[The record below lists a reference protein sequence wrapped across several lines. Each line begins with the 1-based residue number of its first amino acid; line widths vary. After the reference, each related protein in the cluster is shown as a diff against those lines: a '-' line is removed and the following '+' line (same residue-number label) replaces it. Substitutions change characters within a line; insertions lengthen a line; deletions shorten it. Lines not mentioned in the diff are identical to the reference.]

1 MDLRNK
7 KAFQLITQS
16 NLQGIRMKKIKLG
29 VIYALPEKYAT
40 SIRIKNLTE
49 RLENVEI
56 IKIQPNEWPNN
67 LLGKILVIIKNCLKV
82 LNPKFKPDVVYAS
95 APLIASSI
103 PAILV
108 KKIKKIP
115 LIVDWDD
122 CFVDF
127 SKYNP
132 KPWNLCYWEYLA
144 VKNAD
149 KVVVVSDKLK
159 ELAMFLGKK
168 EEDIEYIPN
177 GVDLELFN
185 PEKYKEDRIKIRKKY
200 KIKDDEIVV
209 GFVGSINDLG
219 NNNFVG
225 KDIAD
230 CAIKLKKEGVLD
242 KFKFLIV
249 GFGNGLG
256 LFKDYVEKKG
266 IRDRFIFTGYIE
278 HEDVPKYISAMDVAL
293 VTFDEKTFSAYTRS
307 SCKIKEFIAMNKIVI
322 TVGVG
327 ENLKDLDYGKYGIL
341 VESNEKI
348 CKGLFKYLKY
358 YKYYVSISPRN
369 HAKNYDFNKL
379 SKKLENLIF
388 MVIKNGL

>member
-1 MDLRNK
+1 
-7 KAFQLITQS
+7 
-16 NLQGIRMKKIKLG
+16 MKKIKLG

-40 SIRIKNLTE
+40 SIRIKNLTK

-56 IKIQPNEWPNN
+56 IKIQPNDWPNN
-67 LLGKILVIIKNCLKV
+67 IPGKLQVLIKNCLKV

-103 PAILV
+103 PAILA

-115 LIVDWDD
+115 LIIDWDD

-127 SKYNP
+127 SKYKP

-168 EEDIEYIPN
+168 EEDIKYIPN

-185 PEKYKEDRIKIRKKY
+185 PEKYKEDRIKIRKRY

-209 GFVGSINDLG
+209 GFVGSINKLG

-230 CAIKLKKEGVLD
+230 CAVKLKKEGSLD

-249 GFGNGLG
+249 GFGSGLK
-256 LFKDYVEKKG
+256 LFKDYVEKKY
-266 IRDRFIFTGYIE
+266 IRDRFIFTGYVK
-278 HEDVPKYISAMDVAL
+278 HEDVPKYISTMDVAL
-293 VTFDEKTFSAYTRS
+293 VPFNEKTFSAYTRS
-307 SCKIKEFIAMNKIVI
+307 SCKIKEFIAMNVIVI

-327 ENLKDLDYGKYGIL
+327 ENLKDLDYEKYGIL
-341 VESNEKI
+341 IESNEKI
-348 CKGLFKYLKY
+348 CEGLFKYLEKY
-358 YKYYVSISPRN
+358 KKYNSTNSRE
-369 HAKNYDFNKL
+369 HAKNYDFRRL
-379 SKKLENLIF
+379 SKKVNKLIF
-388 MVIKNGL
+388 EEVSENGKKI

>member
-1 MDLRNK
+1 
-7 KAFQLITQS
+7 
-16 NLQGIRMKKIKLG
+16 MKKIKLG

-56 IKIQPNEWPNN
+56 IKIQPNNWPNN
-67 LLGKILVIIKNCLKV
+67 LFGKILVIIKNCLKV

-103 PAILV
+103 PAILA

-115 LIVDWDD
+115 LIIDWDD

-127 SKYNP
+127 SKYKP

-177 GVDLELFN
+177 GVDLNLFN

-209 GFVGSINDLG
+209 GFVGNINDLG

-225 KDIAD
+225 KDVVN
-230 CAIKLKKEGVLD
+230 CAIKLKKEGILD
-242 KFKFLIV
+242 KFRFLIV
-249 GFGNGLG
+249 GFGSGLN
-256 LFKDYVEKKG
+256 LFKDYVKKNE
-266 IRDRFIFTGYIE
+266 IKDRFIFTGYVK
-278 HEDVPKYISAMDVAL
+278 HEDIPKYISAMDVAL
-293 VTFDEKTFSAYTRS
+293 IPVGKNFTDLTRS
-307 SCKIKEFIAMNKIVI
+307 SCKLKEFMAMEKIVI
-322 TVGVG
+322 TVNFGSFKK
-327 ENLKDLDYGKYGIL
+327 ETINGKYALLVDNNEDFHKIL
-341 VESNEKI
+341 KMLD
-348 CKGLFKYLKY
+348 KHKYINKNL
-358 YKYYVSISPRN
+358 RN
-369 HAKNYDFNKL
+369 YIKQNYDYKIL
-379 SKKLENLIF
+379 SERLENIIF
-388 MVIKNGL
+388 EVVKNCKKCKF

>member
-1 MDLRNK
+1 
-7 KAFQLITQS
+7 
-16 NLQGIRMKKIKLG
+16 MKKIKLG

-56 IKIQPNEWPNN
+56 IKIQPNNWPNN
-67 LLGKILVIIKNCLKV
+67 LFGKILVIIKNCLKV

-103 PAILV
+103 PAILA

-115 LIVDWDD
+115 LIIDWDD

-127 SKYNP
+127 SKYKP

-177 GVDLELFN
+177 GVDLNLFN

-209 GFVGSINDLG
+209 GFVGNINDLG
-219 NNNFVG
+219 SNNFVG
-225 KDIAD
+225 KDVVN
-230 CAIKLKKEGVLD
+230 CAIKLKKEGILD
-242 KFKFLIV
+242 KFRFLIV
-249 GFGNGLG
+249 GFGSGLN
-256 LFKDYVEKKG
+256 LFKDYVKKNEVK
-266 IRDRFIFTGYIE
+266 DRFIFTGYVK
-278 HEDVPKYISAMDVAL
+278 HEDIPKYISAMDVAL
-293 VTFDEKTFSAYTRS
+293 IPVGKNFTDLTRS
-307 SCKIKEFIAMNKIVI
+307 SCKLKEFMAMEKIVI
-322 TVGVG
+322 TVNFGSFKK
-327 ENLKDLDYGKYGIL
+327 ETINGKYALLVNNNEDFHKIL
-341 VESNEKI
+341 KMLD
-348 CKGLFKYLKY
+348 KHKYINK
-358 YKYYVSISPRN
+358 
-369 HAKNYDFNKL
+369 KNYLRNYIKQNYDYKIL
-379 SKKLENLIF
+379 SERLENIIF
-388 MVIKNGL
+388 EVVKN